1 MGAELRP
8 SLRDE
13 LREQHWPWQAPFV
26 PYGDPLAAP
35 VPPDVKRRR
44 AQKSAMARRE
54 SHAAW
59 LAANP
64 EPDFARLLKAA

>member
-1 MGAELRP
+1 
-8 SLRDE
+8 
-13 LREQHWPWQAPFV
+13 V
-26 PYGDPLAAP
+26 PYGDPLAAT

-44 AQKSAMARRE
+44 VQQSEMARRE

-64 EPDFARLLKAA
+64 EPDFAQLLKAA